1 MNNTIQDPRLDTVL
15 GVKVQLSV
23 RLGSCH
29 LMMRDVLELAPGA
42 IVQLDQKASDSVGL
56 YINDQLIARG
66 EVVVIEENFGIK
78 VTELAGE
85 EEAKK

>member
-1 MNNTIQDPRLDTVL
+1 MNNTIQDARLDTVL

-42 IVQLDQKASDSVGL
+42 IVQLDQKATDSVGL

-66 EVVVIEENFGIK
+66 EVVVIDENFGIK

>member
-42 IVQLDQKASDSVGL
+42 IVQLDQKATDSVGL
-56 YINDQLIARG
+56 YINDQLIACG
-66 EVVVIEENFGIK
+66 EVVVIDENFGIK

>member
-42 IVQLDQKASDSVGL
+42 IVQLDQKATDSVGL

-66 EVVVIEENFGIK
+66 EVVVIDENFGIK

>member
-1 MNNTIQDPRLDTVL
+1 MNNTLNEQRLDTVL

-23 RLGSCH
+23 RLGSCQ

-42 IVQLDQKASDSVGL
+42 VIQLDQRANDSVGL
-56 YINDQLIARG
+56 YINDKLIARG

-85 EEAKK
+85 EEEKK

>member
-1 MNNTIQDPRLDTVL
+1 
-15 GVKVQLSV
+15 
-23 RLGSCH
+23 
-29 LMMRDVLELAPGA
+29 MMRDVLELAPGA
-42 IVQLDQKASDSVGL
+42 IVQLDQKATDSVGL

>member
-42 IVQLDQKASDSVGL
+42 IVQLDQKATDSVGL

>member
-1 MNNTIQDPRLDTVL
+1 MNNTIQDPRLDTEL

-42 IVQLDQKASDSVGL
+42 IVQLDQKATDSVGL

>member
-1 MNNTIQDPRLDTVL
+1 MNNNIQDPRLDTVL
-15 GVKVQLSV
+15 VVKEQLSV
-23 RLGSCH
+23 RLGSCQ

-42 IVQLDQKASDSVGL
+42 IVQLDQKATDSVGL

-78 VTELAGE
+78 VTELACE